1 MRQQGNVHSR
11 LHPPSHNLPP
21 FTSPPLHLA
30 VRRFPH
36 TKPPPSYRLL
46 PPPPEPSLPG
56 CAQTLEAR
64 AHDPGRGRGWV
75 APHIMGV
82 QPQEVAQACTVNQCS
97 GDQQCASICCPL
109 ASCNP
114 S

>member
-46 PPPPEPSLPG
+46 PPPLSHLYL
-56 CAQTLEAR
+56 AVRRLLK
-64 AHDPGRGRGWV
+64 PGRMILGG
-75 APHIMGV
+75 AEG
-82 QPQEVAQACTVNQCS
+82 
-97 GDQQCASICCPL
+97 G
-109 ASCNP
+109 
-114 S
+114 